1 LTGSTSFSSNYD
13 AIVIGAGHN
22 GLTCACYLAK
32 AGLNVVVLE
41 DYHSIGGM
49 TLTEEIT
56 LPGFRS
62 DVHAFGYSLATVS
75 PVPYEL
81 DLKRYGFE
89 LIHPEISLSHIF
101 PNDHGYISMYRSLE
115 KTLKSIEKYSK
126 KDAKSWKTMFEGY
139 LANRDSIVLSINSP
153 PPPPANPLENTEK
166 RLATRDSQFDRKI
179 SVAMGEDY
187 RRRTQSMRSWCN
199 EHFESDEVK
208 SMLGTFAAFVGLS
221 PDDAGSGELCYMFS
235 NIIQDGGNNVV
246 KGGFVNLP
254 MALAAYLKSKGGEI
268 ITSARVKK
276 ILIENGRAIGVEL
289 ENGKLIG
296 AKRLIA
302 SSTDPATLILKLIGE
317 DYIDPGISSSIKRM
331 EWGDS
336 IFGIYLALNGKL
348 EYKSGQ
354 EEVAKSC
361 QVHISPPGLETFSKI
376 FYECR
381 SGKLPS
387 NPLPIMSNDSMMD
400 PTRIVPVNGENNSN
414 NKHLIKFLVL
424 SVPYQLKDINNVGT
438 ESSRNYVWEEVKERY
453 ADQIIDSIT
462 RDYIPN
468 LKDVILKRVAYSP
481 SDYEK
486 KPINSIKG
494 TLSCGAVLPYQSA
507 WMRPIPQLGDYRV
520 HSIPNVY
527 LCGSG
532 SHPGPGV
539 SMAPGR
545 NAAQIIFQDLGLD
558 FAKIVSQL

>member
-1 LTGSTSFSSNYD
+1 MTGSTSFSSNYD
-13 AIVIGAGHN
+13 VIIIGAGHN

-32 AGLNVVVLE
+32 AGFNVLVLE

-49 TLTEEIT
+49 TLTEEII

-62 DVHAFGYSLATVS
+62 DVHAFGYSLATLS

-101 PNDHGYISMYRSLE
+101 PNDRGYISMYRSLE

-126 KDAKSWKTMFEGY
+126 EDAKSWKGLFEGY
-139 LANRDSIVLSINSP
+139 LANRDSIISLINSP
-153 PPPPANPLENTEK
+153 PSSPIENIA
-166 RLATRDSQFDRKI
+166 RRPVVINDNLSDRKI
-179 SVAMGEDY
+179 SVAIGEDY
-187 RRRTQSMRSWCN
+187 RRQTQSMRSWCN

-221 PDDAGSGELCYMFS
+221 PDDAGGGELCYLFS
-235 NIIQDGGNNVV
+235 TIIQDGGNNVV

-254 MALAAYLKSKGGEI
+254 IALATYLKLKGGEI
-268 ITSARVKK
+268 ITSSRVRK
-276 ILIENGRAIGVEL
+276 ILVENGRAIGVEL
-289 ENGKLIG
+289 EGGKQIG

-317 DYIDPGISSSIKRM
+317 DYVDTNISSSIKRM

-361 QVHISPPGLETFSKI
+361 QVHISPPGLENFSKI

-400 PTRIVPVNGENNSN
+400 STRIMPVNNS
-414 NKHLIKFLVL
+414 KHLIKFLVL
-424 SVPYQLKDINNVGT
+424 SVPYQLDDDINNR
-438 ESSRNYVWEEVKERY
+438 ESRKYGWEEVKDRY
-453 ADQIIDSIT
+453 ADQIIDNIT
-462 RDYIPN
+462 KDYIPN
-468 LKDVILKRVAYSP
+468 LKDVILKRVVYSP

-545 NAAQIIFQDLGLD
+545 NAAQVIFQDLGLD
-558 FAKIVSQL
+558 FAKIVSQS